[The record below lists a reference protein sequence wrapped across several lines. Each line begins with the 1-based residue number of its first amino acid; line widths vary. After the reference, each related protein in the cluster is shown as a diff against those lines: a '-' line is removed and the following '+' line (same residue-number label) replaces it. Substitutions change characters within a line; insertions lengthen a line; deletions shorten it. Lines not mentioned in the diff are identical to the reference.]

1 VGASPLL
8 SYESISMR
16 LSCLRVLAPASLT
29 LLLTAAAS
37 AQNWSDDFESY
48 AVGSALEGQ
57 GGWEG
62 WDGVNT
68 TFTVVSSSFARS
80 GTRSIQP
87 NPGADTIYQ
96 FTPPLT
102 GTWEFTG
109 HVYIPT
115 GFTST
120 LDYMV
125 MNEYNHFGPYQWGS
139 QITFNGASGIVTCHC
154 GAING
159 ATVGMPYD
167 RWVEVRQVIDLDNDV
182 ATIYFDGVQFANY
195 IWTGGY
201 SGSAGHQV
209 ASIEAVDIYAT
220 MTGSGLYIDDI
231 SLSQLAGSIG
241 TAYCAP
247 AVPNSTGAS
256 STIEAVGLTLAS
268 ANDVTLNASSM
279 PNNAFGYFLT
289 SRTQGL
295 VQNPGGSMGNLCLS
309 GSIGR
314 YVGPGQIKNSGLTGS
329 FALQLDLTQTPTP
342 TGFVTVMA
350 GETWNFTTWH
360 RDAIGGV
367 ATSNFTNGVS
377 IAFN

>member
-1 VGASPLL
+1 
-8 SYESISMR
+8 MR
-16 LSCLRVLAPASLT
+16 LTCLRVFASASLS

-68 TFTVVSSSFARS
+68 TFTVVSSAFAQS

-87 NPGADTIYQ
+87 NPGSDTIRQ
-96 FTPPLT
+96 FAGPTT
-102 GTWEFTG
+102 GTWEFLG

-115 GFTST
+115 SFASQ

-125 MNEYNHFGPYQWGS
+125 MNEYNHLGPYEWGS
-139 QITFNGASGIVTCHC
+139 WIVFNGATGIVSCNC
-154 GAING
+154 GGLNA

-167 RWVEVRQVIDLDNDV
+167 RWVEVRQVIDLDGDL
-182 ATIYFDGVQFANY
+182 ATIYFDGVQFASY
-195 IWTGGY
+195 TWTGGY
-201 SGSAGHQV
+201 SGTANHLAG
-209 ASIEAVDIYAT
+209 SIEAIDLYAT
-220 MTGSGLYIDDI
+220 TTGSGLYIDDM
-231 SLSQLAGSIG
+231 SLTQLAATIG
-241 TAYCAP
+241 TEYCGP

-256 STIEAVGLTLAS
+256 STIDATGLTSAS
-268 ANDVTLNASSM
+268 ANDVTLNASNL

-295 VQNPGGSMGNLCLS
+295 VPNPGGSVGNLCL
-309 GSIGR
+309 GGQIGR
-314 YVGPGQIKNSGLTGS
+314 YVGPGQIKNSGTTGAFS
-329 FALQLDLTQTPTP
+329 LQIDLTQTPSP
-342 TGFVTVMA
+342 TGFVNVAA
-350 GETWNFTTWH
+350 GETWNFTAWH
-360 RDAIGGV
+360 RDAVGGA